1 MSMSLFSSL
10 HVFVFISLYIHVSV
24 SRSVSLRLLYSVYCM
39 SPFTYLS
46 HFMCLLMSCL
56 SVFVSFWLCQSPSPS
71 LSAGFCVKECWRLDP
86 EPKYNHIYITLGKHI
101 NPCCIYFSL
110 LIYGPHEPGTVLGI
124 RSFAHRS
131 FAQIAQFKWATVRD
145 SLRLLRSWRSQWIFT
160 NGSGHGTHGGYLLMG
175 QVLVL
180 TVDIY

>member
-24 SRSVSLRLLYSVYCM
+24 SRSVSLRLLYCM

-46 HFMCLLMSCL
+46 HFICLLMSCL

-110 LIYGPHEPGTVLGI
+110 LIYGPHEPGPVLGI

-145 SLRLLRSWRSQWIFT
+145 SLRLLRTNERLRAIRSDCSEQMSDCEGIAQVAHVKRVIR
-160 NGSGHGTHGGYLLMG
+160 SGH
-175 QVLVL
+175 
-180 TVDIY
+180 